1 MIEKY
6 ILYELVTGRI
16 LSAGS
21 SYMPEL
27 LATEGLAVL
36 KKEIPHDPGDCYVAN
51 GEITAKGLPPSEF
64 HVFNY
69 STKQWVD
76 PRTTETEWPLV
87 RKKREVLLAE
97 SDWTQ
102 LPDVSIATKEAWAA
116 YRQALRD
123 ITDQSDPF
131 NIVWPVRPDRQS

>member
-27 LATEGLAVL
+27 LATKGLAVL
-36 KKEIPHDPGDCYVAN
+36 KKESPHDLRDCYVSD
-51 GEITAKGLPPSEF
+51 GEITAKGAPPSEF

-69 STKQWVD
+69 SIKQWID

-87 RKKREVLLAE
+87 RAKRDNLLTK

-102 LPDVSIATKEAWAA
+102 LPDVPSATKEAWAA

-123 ITDQSDPF
+123 ITTQAVPF
-131 NIVWPVRPDRQS
+131 KIEWPMPPNI